1 VKMGKKTLKLFI
13 LLLVS
18 SLFTLTGC
26 ATLRRKDLS
35 QQELRNQIQVLE
47 QELKKKDEEISSLKA
62 LLEQKQQSQLT
73 KTYPLEAKS
82 RPSVKQ
88 IQIALKNAGYNP
100 GPIDGKMGE
109 QTRQAIKAFQ
119 KANGLVP
126 DGRVGKKTWS
136 ILSKYLYQK
145 EK

>member
-1 VKMGKKTLKLFI
+1 MGEKTLKLFI
-13 LLLVS
+13 ILIVC
-18 SLFTLTGC
+18 SLFTLSGC
-26 ATLRRKDLS
+26 ATLKRKDLT

-47 QELKKKDEEISSLKA
+47 QELKKKDEEISSLKT

-73 KTYPLEAKS
+73 KTYSLEAKS

-100 GPIDGKMGE
+100 GPIDGKMGR

-119 KANGLVP
+119 KANGLIP
-126 DGRVGKKTWS
+126 DGKMSKKTWS
-136 ILSKYLYQK
+136 ILRKYLYQK

>member
-1 VKMGKKTLKLFI
+1 MKMGEKTLKLFI
-13 LLLVS
+13 ILIVS
-18 SLFTLTGC
+18 SFTLTGC
-26 ATLRRKDLS
+26 ATLKRKDLA

-62 LLEQKQQSQLT
+62 LLEQKQQSQVT
-73 KTYPLEAKS
+73 KTYSFETKS

-100 GPIDGKMGE
+100 GPIDGKMGK

-136 ILSKYLYQK
+136 ILRKYLYQK